1 MLPWNEKLSWIHILT
16 LIHSIAPIQDCNQK
30 KKKEKEKEE
39 EEKGW
44 INYEILEVVA
54 VEAME
59 DVEESVEEERVVLDE
74 LVVLRQLRRH
84 QLPQLRVD
92 RRQPLHLPHAA
103 AAARRRHRRHRQ
115 QQQEEEEDDCC
126 CELGE
131 SAIRGSSRIYR

>member
-1 MLPWNEKLSWIHILT
+1 M
-16 LIHSIAPIQDCNQK
+16 
-30 KKKEKEKEE
+30 
-39 EEKGW
+39 GW

-103 AAARRRHRRHRQ
+103 AARRRHRQEQ
-115 QQQEEEEDDCC
+115 QEEEDDCC
-126 CELGE
+126 CELNCGE
-131 SAIRGSSRIYR
+131 SANPEE